1 MSAKE
6 EKSDI
11 IDLENDVES
20 MVSVLDS
27 EAPPAPISRSLPS
40 QRKPLKKQFKS
51 LH

>member
-1 MSAKE
+1 MSVKE

-27 EAPPAPISRSLPS
+27 EAPPAPDI
-40 QRKPLKKQFKS
+40 
-51 LH
+51 